1 MPYNSLCH
9 IELENTEILNIFIIF
24 PACIKIYTISV
35 FDYMEKL
42 ICLCYAYTITMIEYV
57 VPSNID
63 DRILTRAVQILNDG
77 GLLALPTDTSWS
89 LVCSLKSGEGIKK
102 LKVLSNERD
111 ERHFTL
117 LCSDISQFGELCSL
131 DNTRFRLIKRLSP
144 GPYAFILKTLP
155 GTEKALGLRRREAGV
170 RIPGHPLPLA
180 LINLLG
186 HPLYSVTAKQS
197 MAAGYQGEFLDDE
210 DTGAATVPEM
220 PAIPEHP
227 AKLPPEE
234 NLFEG
239 GWELEGIPGLDLIL
253 DGGEEQNRIFST
265 ILDISG
271 DEVKLLRQGAGPWPV

>member
-1 MPYNSLCH
+1 MRLYYN
-9 IELENTEILNIFIIF
+9 
-24 PACIKIYTISV
+24 YTI
-35 FDYMEKL
+35 D
-42 ICLCYAYTITMIEYV
+42 MIEYV
-57 VPSNID
+57 VPGNID
-63 DRILTRAVQILNDG
+63 DRILTRAVQILREG

-89 LVCSLKSGEGIKK
+89 LACSLKSKEGIKK
-102 LKVLSNERD
+102 LKALSGERD

-117 LCSDISQFGELCSL
+117 LCSDISQFGEFCSL

-155 GTEKALGLRRREAGV
+155 GTEKALGLRRREAGI
-170 RIPGHPLPLA
+170 RIPGHPVPLA
-180 LINLLG
+180 LINLLE

-210 DTGAATVPEM
+210 DTDAENDAVALP
-220 PAIPEHP
+220 PIPEHP

-253 DGGEEQNRIFST
+253 DGGEEQNRLFST

-271 DEVKLLRQGAGPWPV
+271 DEVKLIRRGAGPWPV